1 MASTYSNLKIELI
14 GTGDQSGSWG
24 VTTNTNLGTAIEE
37 AIVGSADVTF
47 ASGDVTVTLT
57 DTNITQ
63 TARNLRLNCT
73 GTTGGS
79 TRNLILGSGCQIEKP
94 YLINNG
100 CADSITVKNTTGTGI
115 TVPAGKSMWVYNNG
129 TNVVDAVTHLSSLTL
144 GSALPVASGGTNST
158 ATPTAG
164 GVAYGTGTAYA
175 VTSAGTAG
183 YVLTSGGASVPTWTQ
198 ATNANTASTIVQR
211 DASGNFSAGTITAAL
226 SGNATTATTATNLA
240 GGGAGQI
247 PYNTGAGA
255 TAFLAAGTAG
265 YVLQSN
271 GTSAPSWA
279 AVSTPNNGTLT
290 LAVAGTG
297 LSGSQTFTANQASNV
312 TFTVTSN
319 ATNANTASTIVARDA
334 SGNFSAGTITATLS
348 GNASTATSATSAT
361 SATTATTATTANA
374 LNTGNNYQINSLGVG
389 TAASG
394 TAGEIRAT
402 NNITAYYSDDRL
414 KTRLGGIENALDK
427 ICQLEGF
434 FYEANQTAQD
444 LGYEPVREVGV
455 SAQQVQAVLPEVV
468 VPAPID
474 ERYLTVRYE
483 KIIPLLIE
491 AIKELRAEV
500 KTLRVE

>member
-1 MASTYSNLKIELI
+1 
-14 GTGDQSGSWG
+14 
-24 VTTNTNLGTAIEE
+24 
-37 AIVGSADVTF
+37 
-47 ASGDVTVTLT
+47 
-57 DTNITQ
+57 
-63 TARNLRLNCT
+63 
-73 GTTGGS
+73 
-79 TRNLILGSGCQIEKP
+79 
-94 YLINNG
+94 
-100 CADSITVKNTTGTGI
+100 
-115 TVPAGKSMWVYNNG
+115 
-129 TNVVDAVTHLSSLTL
+129 
-144 GSALPVASGGTNST
+144 
-158 ATPTAG
+158 
-164 GVAYGTGTAYA
+164 
-175 VTSAGTAG
+175 
-183 YVLTSGGASVPTWTQ
+183 
-198 ATNANTASTIVQR
+198 
-211 DASGNFSAGTITAAL
+211 
-226 SGNATTATTATNLA
+226 LA

-247 PYNTGAGA
+247 PYNTGAGT

-297 LSGSQTFTANQASNV
+297 LSGSQTFTANQSSNV

-348 GNASTATSATSAT
+348 GNASTATSAT

-444 LGYEPVREVGV
+444 LGYEPVREVGL

-474 ERYLTVRYE
+474 EKYLTVRYE
-483 KIIPLLIE
+483 KMIPLLVE

-500 KTLRVE
+500 KALRGE

>member
-1 MASTYSNLKIELI
+1 MLFRSVTI
-14 GTGDQSGSWG
+14 GTNQS
-24 VTTNTNLGTAIEE
+24 A
-37 AIVGSADVTF
+37 
-47 ASGDVTVTLT
+47 TVTY
-57 DTNITQ
+57 DSV
-63 TARNLRLNCT
+63 A
-73 GTTGGS
+73 
-79 TRNLILGSGCQIEKP
+79 
-94 YLINNG
+94 
-100 CADSITVKNTTGTGI
+100 ADYVLVGPIGP
-115 TVPAGKSMWVYNNG
+115 TVPI
-129 TNVVDAVTHLSSLTL
+129 
-144 GSALPVASGGTNST
+144 ASGGTNAT

-164 GVAYGTGTAYA
+164 AIAYGTGTAYA
-175 VTSAGTAG
+175 FTS
-183 YVLTSGGASVPTWTQ
+183 V
-198 ATNANTASTIVQR
+198 
-211 DASGNFSAGTITAAL
+211 
-226 SGNATTATTATNLA
+226 
-240 GGGAGQI
+240 
-247 PYNTGAGA
+247 
-255 TAFLAAGTAG
+255 GTAG

-271 GTSAPSWA
+271 GASAPSWV

-348 GNASTATSATSAT
+348 GNASTATSAT

-483 KIIPLLIE
+483 KMIPLLIE

-500 KTLRVE
+500 KALRVE